1 MTNKGTTI
9 LEMLV
14 GSFIMLL
21 VVSGILMLYVSTMT
35 IWKEESARIT
45 LQHKATLAMEKMVR
59 GVDGTSGIIGA
70 RNASVEDLT
79 TLIYTSNDPVQ
90 ERSFYL
96 GDGGQLMYDPDTTAT
111 DDEIIIATNV
121 TADGVSF
128 TVVDGDMVTID
139 LELEDSVG
147 NTSIKVNLST
157 KVKLRNKE

>member
-9 LEMLV
+9 LEMLI

-21 VVSGILMLYVSTMT
+21 AVSGILMLYVSTMT

-45 LQHKATLAMEKMVR
+45 LQHEANLAMEKMVR

-70 RNASVEDLT
+70 RNASAEDPA

-96 GDGGQLMYDPDTTAT
+96 DNDQLMYDSNTTVT
-111 DDEIIIATNV
+111 GNEIIIATHV
-121 TADGVSF
+121 TADGTSF
-128 TVVDGDMVTID
+128 IINSDMVTIN

-147 NTSIKVNLST
+147 NTNIKVNLHT
-157 KVKLRNKE
+157 KVKLRN